1 MATVIP
7 PGYAQFSV
15 EHWLANYTRPAVTTW
30 GARILGTPPRDA
42 DGLADVFQ
50 ELYTVAFAPQID
62 SNVTIRSTRCVIGQD
77 GPDPLVGVSGLSA
90 SGGANR
96 DSTAPALALMV
107 ARNTGVGGR
116 ANRGRVYF
124 PWALS
129 DTNVSEQGAVA
140 TAALTAWQAR
150 INVFLLSI
158 EEDEYVGEL
167 VVLHSDPLRLP
178 TPITTMVPNPVVRTQ
193 KQRQARF

>member
-1 MATVIP
+1 MTTFIP

-15 EHWLANYTRPAVTTW
+15 EHWLVNYTRPAVTTW
-30 GARILGTPPRDA
+30 GVRILGTPPRDA
-42 DGLADVFQ
+42 EGLADLFQ
-50 ELYTVAFAPQID
+50 DLYTTAFAPQID
-62 SNVTIRSTRCVIGQD
+62 SNVTIRSTRAVIGQD
-77 GPDPLVGVSGLSA
+77 GPDPLVGVSTLSA
-90 SGGANR
+90 TGGANR

-140 TAALTAWQAR
+140 NAALTAWQAR
-150 INVFLLSI
+150 LNVFMSDVRA
-158 EEDEYVGEL
+158 DEYLDEL
-167 VVLHSDPLRLP
+167 VVLHSDPLRPP
-178 TPITTMVPNPVVRTQ
+178 TTITSMVPNPVVRTQ